1 MGERRLGI
9 KKGDSCGYKELAN
22 DLYSAADGL
31 LQDIV
36 AMRKRRGLT
45 QAQLAEEMGVTQ
57 SCISQIENGQKQLV
71 SLLMD
76 YALEV
81 GARIT
86 YTVEPAEIEQRRKLY
101 HWTYGGLP

>member
-1 MGERRLGI
+1 MPD
-9 KKGDSCGYKELAN
+9 DSYDYKELAH
-22 DLYSAADGL
+22 DLYSAADDL
-31 LQDIV
+31 LQDLV
-36 AMRKRRGLT
+36 AMRKKRGLT

-71 SLLMD
+71 SLLTD

-86 YTVEPAEIEQRRKLY
+86 YMVEPAETNPEKNR
-101 HWTYGGLP
+101 